1 MTKAVLLA
9 GYAVLVASGSLH
21 STPEPHAVRLAQFGE
36 MTKKRATPV
45 PQRTAAPDTRQNAER
60 RGAQPKPGG
69 AFGGM
74 RK

>member
-1 MTKAVLLA
+1 MSALLLA
-9 GYAVLVASGSLH
+9 ALALLVGSGPLDPGAS
-21 STPEPHAVRLAQFGE
+21 ADDMRVAQFGE

-45 PQRTAAPDTRQNAER
+45 PQRTAAPNTQRNVER
-60 RGAQPKPGG
+60 RGAPSQPGG